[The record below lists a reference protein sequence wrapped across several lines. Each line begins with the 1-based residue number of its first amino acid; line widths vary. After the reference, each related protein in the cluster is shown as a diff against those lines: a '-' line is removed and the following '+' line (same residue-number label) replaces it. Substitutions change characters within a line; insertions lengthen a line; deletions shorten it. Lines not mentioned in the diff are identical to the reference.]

1 MTFKEKRCLR
11 SSATHPKRFIKAIG
25 KQLKITNED
34 EQYVPRDMKK
44 IRKQIDICETSCIV
58 RK

>member
-1 MTFKEKRCLR
+1 MTVKEKRCIR
-11 SSATHPKRFIKAIG
+11 SSAKRFIKAIG
-25 KQLKITNED
+25 IQLKITNED